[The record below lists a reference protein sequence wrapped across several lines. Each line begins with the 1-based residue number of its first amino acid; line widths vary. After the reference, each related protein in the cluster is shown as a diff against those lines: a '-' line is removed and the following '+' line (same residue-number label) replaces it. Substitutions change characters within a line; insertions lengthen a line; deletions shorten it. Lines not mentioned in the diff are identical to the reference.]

1 MENMATETIQQPA
14 KSSNVTN
21 VTSSFVTQEYY
32 HRLNDEPFLY
42 FRNNNVVVVNTS
54 ITCDAAY
61 TAYPGTTVLSGLPAP
76 ANPVTLSIPA
86 FGSLDTV
93 APLWMRVTAGGAFN
107 LRYGTP
113 GKAYNV
119 NFTYICK

>member
-1 MENMATETIQQPA
+1 MESMATETIQQPA
-14 KSSNVTN
+14 KSSTVTD
-21 VTSSFVTQEYY
+21 VTSSFATQQYY
-32 HRLNDEPFLY
+32 HIPNNDPFKF
-42 FRNNNVVVVNTS
+42 FRNNNVVTVNTT
-54 ITCDAAY
+54 IVCDATY
-61 TAYPGTTVLSGLPAP
+61 TSYPGTTVLSGLPAP
-76 ANPVTLSIPA
+76 ADPVTLSIPA